1 MRIRLIWIVSMC
13 LGVQAA
19 LGQQVFQEAAFQS
32 GIGHSYGTGPSGG
45 GVSLCDFT
53 NDGWDDLTVAS
64 EAGDSIYFYRNNRG
78 IFTRIRPGLAGGTE
92 ETKQVLWVDYDNDGD
107 KDLFV
112 TAYNAP
118 NRLYQNDGNLHLT
131 DVTLAAGLPI
141 ENLPSY
147 GACWGDYDRDGW
159 LDVYVTDRRVVF
171 AEQGMNSNHLYRNK
185 GDGSF
190 EEKTLFAGAADSAK
204 APFCASFVDINN
216 DNWPD
221 IYIAQD
227 KSQIN
232 TLLKNMGDGT
242 FEDISISAGANLVMN
257 AMCVA
262 FGDYDGNG
270 FLDLYVSNTPHGNKL
285 LRNNGDETFTEVADS
300 VGVGFYSTGWAST
313 FLDIDNDADLDLYV
327 SGMVPGPEPH
337 LSSALYE
344 NEGNGQFSVMP
355 QSMPGDTVASFG
367 HGAGDV
373 NADGYP
379 DIFVSNTAPYASHL
393 WRNIGGANHYIRL
406 QLEGT
411 ISNRDGIGAWIAV
424 YANGQKQ
431 IRFTHCGIGFLGQN
445 SSWYSIGLGTATIV
459 DSIVVTWPS
468 GEIDRLGNIAADQ
481 AIRIIENSSPVLNV
495 SLETPLESAWEVFP
509 NPAKES
515 FQIVWSMPPQH
526 PGQIVLREVSGKRVW
541 QESIKKKNQTS
552 QIFEIGK
559 VTPGYYLLEI
569 NIPAANVRS
578 FQPFM
583 IR

>member
-1 MRIRLIWIVSMC
+1 MKIRLTLIVSMC
-13 LGVQAA
+13 LGVQTV

-64 EAGDSIYFYRNNRG
+64 EAGDSIYFYQNNQG

-118 NRLYQNDGNLHLT
+118 NRLYQNDGNLQLT
-131 DVTLAAGLPI
+131 DVTLAAGLPE

-159 LDVYVTDRRVVF
+159 LDVYITDRRVVF
-171 AEQGMNSNHLYRNK
+171 AEQGTNSNHLYRNK
-185 GDGSF
+185 GDGTF
-190 EEKTLFAGAADSAK
+190 EEKTLFAGVADSAK
-204 APFCASFVDINN
+204 APFCASFVDVNN

-232 TLLKNMGDGT
+232 TLLKNNGDGT
-242 FEDISISAGANLVMN
+242 FEDISVSAGADLVMN

-270 FLDLYVSNTPHGNKL
+270 FLDIYVSNTPHGNKL

-300 VGVGFYSTGWAST
+300 AGVGFYSTGWAST

-337 LSSALYE
+337 LSSALYR
-344 NEGNGQFSVMP
+344 NEGNGQFSVM
-355 QSMPGDTVASFG
+355 QQAMPGDTVASFG
-367 HGAGDV
+367 HGVGDV

-379 DIFVSNTAPYASHL
+379 DIFVSNTAPYPSHL
-393 WRNIGGANHYIRL
+393 WRNTGGTNHYIRV

-411 ISNRDGIGAWIAV
+411 LSNRDGIGSWIRI
-424 YANGQKQ
+424 YANGQQQ

-445 SSWYSIGLGTATIV
+445 SNWYSIGLGTATVV

-468 GEIDRLGNIAADQ
+468 GEVDHLENIATDQ

-515 FQIVWSMPPQH
+515 FQVVWSIPPQH

-541 QESIKKKNQTS
+541 QESIEKKSQTS

-578 FQPFM
+578 FRPFM